1 MTMGARRLFLKL
13 GDCVTHKRYPEWGR
27 GEVVEE
33 RSSTIVGGLC
43 FVRVVF
49 ADGQERSF
57 INDLDD
63 INCCYYKGIRV
74 EA

>member
-1 MTMGARRLFLKL
+1 MGVRRLFLKL
-13 GDCVTHKRYPEWGR
+13 GDRVIHKRYPEWGH

-33 RSSTIVGGLC
+33 RSSTIAGGLC
-43 FVRVVF
+43 FVRVMF